1 MKSSKFVLEKLCEQS
16 DGRIFDTYI
25 RCQGKEPESIE
36 EAKKHIKNCGRCQCH
51 LERLLIAEEKG
62 LYISE

>member
-25 RCQGKEPESIE
+25 RCQGKEPESID
-36 EAKKHIKNCGRCQCH
+36 AARKHIMDCFTCQCY